1 MNEIYGGLSSSPVNK
16 IDVAMSGDRTITFG
30 GTVVETP
37 VEIPEKIVL
46 ATISLQTDPASTGTV
61 TGGGVYQVGTQ
72 ATVVATPDA
81 QSEYSGFGGWYN
93 GETKVSE
100 NASYTF
106 TVSGACTLVAKFKD
120 PTQYENI
127 VGSYVYSDGSLGR
140 TVKTNIVGVVAIA
153 ANCCP
158 DNKARIIPISG
169 AQNNLK
175 WTNSELYEIED
186 ITNLGVAA
194 MQEFPYRNSQG
205 GIAGYTTWA
214 DNDQYGPL
222 FWIEA
227 SDAMKAAW
235 ENNGLTIIQSE
246 LNSELCAVYL
256 EGDYGDNDEY
266 LKILPEPILAN
277 GTVNPALSQQKSGVI
292 SADWTS
298 GDINKTALSNNS
310 ELFAYVNAFSKEGF
324 PAGMWSIPT
333 VAEQMFIFAKYNTI
347 ITAIQNANGDASW
360 AFDGSNYR
368 YLWSSTLLGCFG
380 PVQDT
385 GAMAWGGYGGGGST
399 LLYGDAVRSTYS
411 DYFSLP
417 LAKLTI

>member
-1 MNEIYGGLSSSPVNK
+1 MNEIYGGLVSNPRNQK
-16 IDVAMSGDRTITFG
+16 DTYQDINITYTFG
-30 GTVVETP
+30 GTP
-37 VEIPEKIVL
+37 VTTNYCNIDL
-46 ATISLQTDPASTGTV
+46 HTDPSQTGSV
-61 TGGGVYQVGTQ
+61 SGGGRYIVGTEI
-72 ATVVATPDA
+72 TVVATPDSE
-81 QSEYSGFGGWYN
+81 SEYPQFGGWYE

-106 TVSGACTLVAKFKD
+106 TVSGARTLVAKFKD

-140 TVKTNIVGVVAIA
+140 TVKTNIIGVVAIA

-169 AQNNLK
+169 ARNNLR
-175 WTNSELYEIED
+175 WTNSEFYEIED
-186 ITNLGVAA
+186 IINLGVAA

-214 DNDQYGPL
+214 DNGNYGPL

-235 ENNGLTIIQSE
+235 EANGLTIIQSE
-246 LNSELCAVYL
+246 LNPELCAVYL
-256 EGDYGDNDEY
+256 EGDYGDDDEY

-292 SADWTS
+292 STDWTS
-298 GDINKTALSNNS
+298 GDINKTVLSNNS

-324 PAGMWSIPT
+324 PAGTWSIPT

-347 ITAIQNANGDASW
+347 ITAIKNANGDASW
-360 AFDGSNYR
+360 AFGGSNYR
-368 YLWSSTLLGCFG
+368 YLWSSTLLGCFD
-380 PVQDT
+380 PV
-385 GAMAWGGYGGGGST
+385 ANSEALAWGGLVDGSRAY
-399 LLYGDAVRSTYS
+399 LGHDYVGDPSS
-411 DYFSLP
+411 DRFGLP